1 MFRMIKKWIIGV
13 ILLAIISLAAWFAG
27 NYVIV
32 RTDEEILTL
41 PKEKFEFSTIYVD
54 VREWGLLEYI
64 NHPDILKGLVRRG
77 YTDLQHYLD
86 SSEFKNAFNE
96 ITDKLKEIGKELQK
110 R

>member
-1 MFRMIKKWIIGV
+1 MFHKIKKWIISV
-13 ILLAIISLAAWFAG
+13 VFLAIIAYAAWFTG

-32 RTDEEILTL
+32 RTDEEFLTL

-64 NHPDILKGLVRRG
+64 DHPNILKGLVRRG
-77 YTDLQHYLD
+77 YTDLQHYPD

-96 ITDKLKEIGKELQK
+96 ITDKLKEMGKELQK